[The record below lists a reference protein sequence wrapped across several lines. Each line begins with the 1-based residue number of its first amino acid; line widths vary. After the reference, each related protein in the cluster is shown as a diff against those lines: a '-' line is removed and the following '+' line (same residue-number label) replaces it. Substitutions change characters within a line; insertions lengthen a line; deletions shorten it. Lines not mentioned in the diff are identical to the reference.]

1 MRKWEGAI
9 SINIMKKF
17 LLILAVIIII
27 PSIAFSAEPD
37 PDLAKEVE
45 IGRRAMKNIETD
57 WPITSDPA
65 VTSKLEMILRR
76 LEPFMSR
83 RINWEIYLVK
93 TEALNAF
100 CLPGGFIFFTT
111 GIIDALKTDSELA
124 AVMAHEMIHAD
135 RKHALRMAADTDK
148 VTLGALAVMILS
160 GGAAAPVI
168 LAHVAQVAITSAY
181 TLELEAE
188 ADRLGLD
195 ALIKSGYSPTG
206 MITLFE
212 HFMAEEYKQPI
223 HDYGIYMNHP
233 DTPKRLAAAVKILH
247 ERHIPIE
254 RKYSLGL
261 LRTEIREG
269 TNDIAL
275 NIDGQKVI
283 TGRKTP
289 ETRALMTSIRAELD
303 KYLQLEL
310 APYEIHVERGSLYI
324 GNHFIAGN
332 ADGMTKPDDI
342 RKNLLK
348 VINSGRAK
356 YPTSKFFK

>member
-1 MRKWEGAI
+1 
-9 SINIMKKF
+9 MKR
-17 LLILAVIIII
+17 LILLLFAVILF
-27 PSIAFSAEPD
+27 PTLAFSAEPD

-45 IGRRAMKNIETD
+45 IGRRAMKQIEEQ
-57 WPITSDPA
+57 WPLTSDPA
-65 VTSKLEMILRR
+65 VISKLEMILRR
-76 LEPFMSR
+76 LEPQMSR
-83 RINWEIYLVK
+83 RINWEIRLVK

-100 CLPGGFIFFTT
+100 CIPGGFIFFTT

-135 RKHALRMAADTDK
+135 RKHSLRMAAESSK
-148 VTLGALAVMILS
+148 VTLGALAVMVLS

-168 LAHVAQVAITSAY
+168 LAQVAQIAVTSSY
-181 TLELEAE
+181 TMELEAE

-195 ALIKSGYSPTG
+195 ALIESGYSPTG

-223 HDYGIYMNHP
+223 VEYGIYMNHP
-233 DTPKRLAAAVKILH
+233 DTPKRLASAVKILH
-247 ERHIPIE
+247 DRHIPIE

-269 TNDIAL
+269 TNDITL
-275 NIDGQKVI
+275 RVDGITAV

-289 ETRALMTSIRAELD
+289 ENRTVMSSIRAELD

-310 APYEIHVERGSLYI
+310 APYEIHVERGALYI
-324 GNHFIAGN
+324 GNRFIAGN
-332 ADGMTKPDDI
+332 VDGMTKPDEI
-342 RKNLLK
+342 RKNLMK
-348 VINSGRAK
+348 AINAGRAK

>member
-1 MRKWEGAI
+1 
-9 SINIMKKF
+9 MKQ
-17 LLILAVIIII
+17 
-27 PSIAFSAEPD
+27 
-37 PDLAKEVE
+37 
-45 IGRRAMKNIETD
+45 IEEQ
-57 WPITSDPA
+57 WPLTSDPA
-65 VTSKLEMILRR
+65 VTSKLEIILRK

-83 RINWEIYLVK
+83 RIDWEIRLVK
-93 TEALNAF
+93 TEAMNAF

-111 GIIDALKTDSELA
+111 GIVDALKTDSELA

-135 RKHALRMAADTDK
+135 RKHSLRMAADTSK

-160 GGAAAPVI
+160 GGAAAPMI
-168 LAHVAQVAITSAY
+168 LAQVAQVAITSSY
-181 TLELEAE
+181 TMELEAE

-212 HFMAEEYKQPI
+212 HFMAEEYKQPLV
-223 HDYGIYMNHP
+223 DYGVYMNHP
-233 DTPKRLAAAVKILH
+233 GTPKRLDAAVKTLH

-261 LRTEIREG
+261 LRTEIHDGAEISLR
-269 TNDIAL
+269 
-275 NIDGQKVI
+275 IDGYTVI
-283 TGRKTP
+283 TGRRSP
-289 ETRALMTSIRAELD
+289 ETLALMKTIRAELD

-310 APYEIHVERGSLYI
+310 APYEIHVERGALYI

-332 ADGMTKPDDI
+332 TDGMTKPDNI

-348 VINSGRAK
+348 VINSARAK

>member
-1 MRKWEGAI
+1 MR
-9 SINIMKKF
+9 KF
-17 LLILAVIIII
+17 LLLIAVIIFI

-37 PDLAKEVE
+37 PDLAKEAE
-45 IGRRAMKNIETD
+45 IGRRAVKQIEEK
-57 WPITSDPA
+57 WPLTSDPA
-65 VTSKLEMILRR
+65 ITSKLEMILNR
-76 LEPFMSR
+76 LEPYMSR
-83 RINWEIYLVK
+83 RINWEVRLVK

-135 RKHALRMAADTDK
+135 RKHSLRIAADSEKT
-148 VTLGALAVMILS
+148 TLGALAVMILS
-160 GGAAAPVI
+160 GGALAPVI
-168 LAHVAQVAITSAY
+168 LAQVAQVAITSSY

-188 ADRLGLD
+188 ADRLGMD

-212 HFMAEEYKQPI
+212 HFMAEEYKQPLV
-223 HDYGIYMNHP
+223 DYGIYMNHP
-233 DTPKRLAAAVKILH
+233 TTPKRLAAAVKILH

-261 LRTEIREG
+261 LRTEISEDSK
-269 TNDIAL
+269 DISL
-275 NIDGQKVI
+275 NIDGQNVI
-283 TGRKTP
+283 TGIKSP
-289 ETRALMTSIRAELD
+289 ETRELMTSIRAEID

-332 ADGMTKPDDI
+332 SEGMTKPDDI
-342 RKNLLK
+342 RRNLLK
-348 VINSGRAK
+348 AINAGRAK

>member
-1 MRKWEGAI
+1 
-9 SINIMKKF
+9 MKKF

-111 GIIDALKTDSELA
+111 GMIKALRTDSELA

-135 RKHALRMAADTDK
+135 RKHSLRMAAESNK
-148 VTLGALAVMILS
+148 VTLGALAVMLLS

-168 LAHVAQVAITSAY
+168 LAQVAQVAITSSY
-181 TLELEAE
+181 TMELESE
-188 ADRLGLD
+188 ADRLGLE
-195 ALIKSGYSPTG
+195 ALIQSGYSPTG

-212 HFMAEEYKQPI
+212 HFIAEEYRQPI
-223 HDYGIYMNHP
+223 HEYGIYMNHP
-233 DTPKRLAAAVKILH
+233 ESPKRLAAAVKTLH
-247 ERHIPIE
+247 ERNIPIE

-261 LRTEIREG
+261 LRTELREG
-269 TNDIAL
+269 SNKIEL
-275 NIDGQKVI
+275 LVDGQAVA
-283 TGRKTP
+283 TGNKSA
-289 ETRALMTSIRAELD
+289 EIRAVLSGMRD
-303 KYLQLEL
+303 TLNKYLQLEL
-310 APYEIHVERGSLYI
+310 APYELHVEMGALYI
-324 GNHFIAGN
+324 GNHFTAGQVQGITSPERIRENLMN
-332 ADGMTKPDDI
+332 A
-342 RKNLLK
+342 
-348 VINSGRAK
+348 INRARAK

>member
-1 MRKWEGAI
+1 
-9 SINIMKKF
+9 MKQ
-17 LLILAVIIII
+17 
-27 PSIAFSAEPD
+27 
-37 PDLAKEVE
+37 
-45 IGRRAMKNIETD
+45 IEEQ
-57 WPITSDPA
+57 WPLTSDPA
-65 VTSKLEMILRR
+65 VTSKLEIILRK

-83 RINWEIYLVK
+83 RIDWEIRLVK
-93 TEALNAF
+93 TEAMNAF

-111 GIIDALKTDSELA
+111 GIVDALKTDSELA

-135 RKHALRMAADTDK
+135 RKHSLRMAADTSK

-160 GGAAAPVI
+160 GGAAAPMI
-168 LAHVAQVAITSAY
+168 LAQVAQVAVTSSY
-181 TLELEAE
+181 TMELEAE

-212 HFMAEEYKQPI
+212 HFMAEEYKQPLV
-223 HDYGIYMNHP
+223 DYGVYMNHP
-233 DTPKRLAAAVKILH
+233 GTPKRLDAAVKTLH

-261 LRTEIREG
+261 LRTEIHDGAEISLR
-269 TNDIAL
+269 
-275 NIDGQKVI
+275 IDGYTVI
-283 TGRKTP
+283 TGRRSP
-289 ETRALMTSIRAELD
+289 ETLALMKTIRAELD

-310 APYEIHVERGSLYI
+310 APYEIHVERGALYI

-332 ADGMTKPDDI
+332 TDGMTKPDNI

-348 VINSGRAK
+348 VINSARAK